1 MNGEPL
7 NGEPL
12 PFSPFVVRAEVVRAQ
27 TDARA
32 IRAAAEN
39 EAANIRAALDVERQ
53 NALRE
58 ARQEGLRQ
66 GLREV
71 AALVA
76 NAADAVETFWRQR
89 EAELA
94 EVALAIAHR
103 VLASLPADD
112 MITRLA
118 IEAIAEHGA
127 NVELTIRTAPD
138 AAAILRQ
145 ALHDLDPRGR
155 ITVLADV
162 AAAPGECT
170 LVHPRGRTEL
180 GLLAQFRAMMEN
192 LPAGLA
198 RDAEQRQ

>member
-1 MNGEPL
+1 MNDEA
-7 NGEPL
+7 L
-12 PFSPFVVRAEVVRAQ
+12 PSSPFVVRAEMVRAQ
-27 TDARA
+27 TDART

-39 EAANIRAALDVERQ
+39 EATRIRAALDVERQ
-53 NALRE
+53 NALHE

-66 GLREV
+66 GLREA

-76 NAADAVETFWRQR
+76 NAADAVEAFWRER

-94 EVALAIAHR
+94 EVSLAIAHR

-112 MITRLA
+112 IMTRLA

-127 NVELTIRTAPD
+127 NVELAIRTAPD

-145 ALHDLDPRGR
+145 ALHDLDPHGR
-155 ITVLADV
+155 ITVLAD
-162 AAAPGECT
+162 ATAEPGECT
-170 LVHPRGRTEL
+170 LVYPRGRTEL
-180 GLLAQFRAMMEN
+180 GLLAQFRAMMKN

-198 RDAEQRQ
+198 RDAEQRR